1 MSKTRHKNRIQYSLI
16 LYTSVMKL
24 AQSVFFI
31 FGILLFV
38 SAM

>member
-1 MSKTRHKNRIQYSLI
+1 
-16 LYTSVMKL
+16 MKL